1 MQDLVI
7 TNEMRKALQSKSI
20 HFSYNWN
27 NKLNCKSF
35 SAVRLWYP
43 EKYELLDLFE
53 VSVKESAKQPKVIK
67 GIARL
72 QVINKFLLHKVT
84 PGISFL
90 DANLTVIDF
99 QQLVKT
105 MYKNKGINFKEHQMC
120 FLVFQYLKNDE
131 ILALVDNCK

>member
-1 MQDLVI
+1 MQSLVI

-35 SAVRLWYP
+35 STVRLWNP
-43 EKYELLDLFE
+43 KKYQLLDFYE
-53 VSVKESAKQPKVIK
+53 ISVEESAKNPIVIK

-72 QVINKFLLHKVT
+72 QAINKFMLHKVT

-99 QQLVKT
+99 QQLVQT
-105 MYKNKGINFKEHQMC
+105 MYKNKKINFKKQPMC

-131 ILALVDNCK
+131 ILTLVDNCK

>member
-7 TNEMRKALQSKSI
+7 TPQLRQTLSLKSI

-35 SAVRLWYP
+35 STVRLWN
-43 EKYELLDLFE
+43 EKKYQLIDLYE
-53 VSVKESAKQPKVIK
+53 VTVKKDAQHPKMSL

-105 MYKNKGINFKEHQMC
+105 MYKNKRINFKEHPMC
-120 FLVFQYLKNDE
+120 FLVFQYLTDE
-131 ILALVDNCK
+131 QVLTELESLK